1 MRKHPKISTE
11 TEIKIIEYF
20 KKNDDNRCPHI
31 AKVFGVQTHQVEHI
45 INEYLKPKINNLKIY

>member
-11 TEIKIIEYF
+11 TKIKIIEYF
-20 KKNDDNRCPHI
+20 KKNEDNRIPQI

-45 INEYLKPKINNLKIY
+45 INEYLKPKIKSLKIY